1 MKNFFIM
8 GTAGLLFFFILA
20 CSKDENSAPF
30 LKRDTDQLSFA
41 YGESKETFTVRTNGS
56 WSIDLSEADWVS
68 VDPVEGFGNEEDV
81 QIVTVTASRNIGD
94 IRNGIIKILSGKKE
108 VSISIDQEEGK
119 VIFGTPHFTTG
130 LVSNFPLEDTYL
142 VIPYNKGGI
151 DEPVSVNTQI
161 SGAGAAGIQI
171 SNEDVDMSSQTGEVR
186 LPVTGT
192 PTTDGQVTFNIQIL
206 GQTLIVNTAVREQG
220 NSDPVGT
227 IYLSQSFD
235 LLLLGGDHV
244 GSAQGLHLVGSWPTE
259 GGLRVLPPNPTY
271 ALSGTRNTDGTGDY
285 FATMHPT
292 FVASRGLEG
301 WTGLRVYER
310 PGYVKIGTAGST
322 DGYLATSPLTT
333 IAGWAD
339 VKVKFAAARWSE
351 SGSLDPNAT
360 VTVHILN
367 AGTSDEADKEIT
379 LTPDWVDKEI
389 IVEGAT
395 AETVIEF
402 RARNAGNGRFLL
414 DNIEISKVIK

>member
-1 MKNFFIM
+1 MKNFYYM
-8 GTAGLLFFFILA
+8 GIAGLLFFFVLS
-20 CSKDENSAPF
+20 CSKDENSALF

-41 YGESKETFTVRTNGS
+41 YEESNETFTVRANGS

-68 VDPVEGFGNEEDV
+68 VDPIEEVGDGETV
-81 QIVTVTASRNIGD
+81 QILNVTASRNVGD
-94 IRNGIIKILSGKKE
+94 MRNGIIKIVSGEKE
-108 VSISIDQEEGK
+108 ALINISQEEGK
-119 VIFGTPHFTTG
+119 VIFGTPYFTAG

-142 VIPYNKGGI
+142 VIPYNKGGL
-151 DEPVSVNTQI
+151 EEGVSVSTQI
-161 SGAGAAGIQI
+161 SGIGSAGIQVSNTEVDI
-171 SNEDVDMSSQTGEVR
+171 SSENGEVR
-186 LPVTGT
+186 LPITGT

-220 NSDPVGT
+220 NNDPIGT
-227 IYLSQSFD
+227 VYLSQDFD
-235 LLLLGGDHV
+235 LLVLGGDHV
-244 GSAQGLHLVGSWPTE
+244 GNAQGLHLVGTWPTE
-259 GGLRVLPPNPTY
+259 AGLRVLPPNPAY
-271 ALSGTRNTDGTGDY
+271 AVSGTRNTDGTGDY

-310 PGYVKIGTAGST
+310 PGYIKVGTAAST
-322 DGYLATSPLTT
+322 DGYLATPPLTA

-339 VKVKFAAARWSE
+339 VKVKFTAARWSE

-360 VTVHILN
+360 VMVRVLN
-367 AGTSDEADKEIT
+367 AGTSDDANREIS
-379 LTPDWVDKEI
+379 LTPGWTDKEI

>member
-1 MKNFFIM
+1 MKNFYYM
-8 GTAGLLFFFILA
+8 GIAGLLFFFVLS
-20 CSKDENSAPF
+20 CSKDENSALF

-41 YGESKETFTVRTNGS
+41 YEESNETFTVRANGS

-68 VDPVEGFGNEEDV
+68 VDPIEEVGDGETV
-81 QIVTVTASRNIGD
+81 QIVNVTASRNVGD
-94 IRNGIIKILSGKKE
+94 MRNGIIKIVSGEKE
-108 VSISIDQEEGK
+108 ALINISQEEGK
-119 VIFGTPHFTTG
+119 VIFGTPYFTAG

-142 VIPYNKGGI
+142 VIPYNKGGL
-151 DEPVSVNTQI
+151 EEGVSVSTQI
-161 SGAGAAGIQI
+161 SGIGSAGIQVSNTEVDI
-171 SNEDVDMSSQTGEVR
+171 SSENGEVR
-186 LPVTGT
+186 LPITGT

-220 NSDPVGT
+220 NNDPIGT
-227 IYLSQSFD
+227 VYLSQDFD
-235 LLLLGGDHV
+235 LLVLGGDHV
-244 GSAQGLHLVGSWPTE
+244 GNAQGLHLVGTWPTE
-259 GGLRVLPPNPTY
+259 AGLRVLPPNPAY
-271 ALSGTRNTDGTGDY
+271 AVSGTRNTDGTGDY

-310 PGYVKIGTAGST
+310 PGYIKVGTAAST
-322 DGYLATSPLTT
+322 DGYLATPPLTA

-339 VKVKFAAARWSE
+339 VKVKFTAARWSE

-360 VTVHILN
+360 VMVRVLN
-367 AGTSDEADKEIT
+367 AGTSDDANREIS
-379 LTPDWVDKEI
+379 LTPGWTDKEI

>member
-1 MKNFFIM
+1 MKNFYYM
-8 GTAGLLFFFILA
+8 GIAGLLFFFVLS
-20 CSKDENSAPF
+20 CSKDENSALF

-41 YGESKETFTVRTNGS
+41 YEESNETFTVRANGS

-68 VDPVEGFGNEEDV
+68 VDPIEGVGDGETV
-81 QIVTVTASRNIGD
+81 QIVNVTASRNVGD
-94 IRNGIIKILSGKKE
+94 MRNGIIKIVSGEKE
-108 VSISIDQEEGK
+108 ALINISQEEGK
-119 VIFGTPHFTTG
+119 VIFGTPYFTAG

-142 VIPYNKGGI
+142 VIPYNKGGL
-151 DEPVSVNTQI
+151 EEGVSVSTQI
-161 SGAGAAGIQI
+161 SGIGSAGIQV
-171 SNEDVDMSSQTGEVR
+171 SNTDVDMSSENGEVR
-186 LPVTGT
+186 LPITGT

-220 NSDPVGT
+220 NNDPIGT
-227 IYLSQSFD
+227 VYLSQDFD
-235 LLLLGGDHV
+235 LLVLGGDHV
-244 GSAQGLHLVGSWPTE
+244 GNAQGLHLVGTWPTE
-259 GGLRVLPPNPTY
+259 AGLRVLPPNPAY
-271 ALSGTRNTDGTGDY
+271 AVSGTRNTDGTGDY

-310 PGYVKIGTAGST
+310 PGYIKIGTAASP
-322 DGYLATSPLTT
+322 DGYLATPPLTA

-339 VKVKFAAARWSE
+339 VKVKFTAARWSE

-360 VTVHILN
+360 VTVRVLN
-367 AGTSDEADKEIT
+367 AGTSDDANREIS
-379 LTPDWVDKEI
+379 LTPGWTDKEI

>member
-1 MKNFFIM
+1 MKNFYYM
-8 GTAGLLFFFILA
+8 GIAGLLFFFVLS
-20 CSKDENSAPF
+20 CSKDENSALF

-41 YGESKETFTVRTNGS
+41 YEESNETFTVRANGS

-68 VDPVEGFGNEEDV
+68 VDPIEEVGDGETV
-81 QIVTVTASRNIGD
+81 QIVNVTASRNVGD
-94 IRNGIIKILSGKKE
+94 MRNGIIKIVSGEKE
-108 VSISIDQEEGK
+108 ALINISQEEGK
-119 VIFGTPHFTTG
+119 VIFGTPYFTAG

-142 VIPYNKGGI
+142 VIPYNKGGL
-151 DEPVSVNTQI
+151 EEGVSVSTQI
-161 SGAGAAGIQI
+161 SGIGSAGIQV
-171 SNEDVDMSSQTGEVR
+171 SNTEVDMSSENGEVR
-186 LPVTGT
+186 LSITGT

-220 NSDPVGT
+220 NNDPIGT
-227 IYLSQSFD
+227 VYLSQDFD
-235 LLLLGGDHV
+235 LLVLGGDHV
-244 GSAQGLHLVGSWPTE
+244 GNAQGLHLVGTWPTE
-259 GGLRVLPPNPTY
+259 AGLRVLPPNPAY
-271 ALSGTRNTDGTGDY
+271 AVSGTRNTDGTGDY

-310 PGYVKIGTAGST
+310 PGYIKVGTAAST
-322 DGYLATSPLTT
+322 DGYLATPPLTA

-339 VKVKFAAARWSE
+339 VKVKFTAARWSE

-360 VTVHILN
+360 VTVRVLN
-367 AGTSDEADKEIT
+367 AGTSDDANREIS
-379 LTPDWVDKEI
+379 LTPGWTDKEI